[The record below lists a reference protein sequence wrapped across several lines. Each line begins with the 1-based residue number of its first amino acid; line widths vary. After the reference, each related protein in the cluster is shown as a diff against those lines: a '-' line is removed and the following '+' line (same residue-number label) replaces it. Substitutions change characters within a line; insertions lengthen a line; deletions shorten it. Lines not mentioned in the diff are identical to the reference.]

1 MGNRSGTSRS
11 KARENKYKY
20 PDTYPHNSAI
30 QKQVSGS
37 TNSRSYPSQI
47 NGYSQRSA
55 QQYPNGYVGHS
66 TIANMPSQ
74 YVTNTNTTPQQY
86 QQHNHSHHMN
96 TNPKS
101 NGNKIIYVANYDF
114 NGSSTTG
121 ELSFVKGDKLEIL
134 DRYT

>member
-30 QKQVSGS
+30 QKHAAGS
-37 TNSRSYPSQI
+37 TNPRPYPSQI
-47 NGYSQRSA
+47 NGYSQHSA
-55 QQYPNGYVGHS
+55 QQYQNGYGGHS
-66 TIANMPSQ
+66 TIANVASQ
-74 YVTNTNTTPQQY
+74 YVTNSTPQQY
-86 QQHNHSHHMN
+86 PQHNHSHHMN

-101 NGNKIIYVANYDF
+101 NGNKMIYVANYDF